1 MQHGCHGDSVLIT
14 RFKRMSQKEKTLLQ
28 ASVNQAVGGSFR
40 VEDRLDVGLD
50 SDIPG
55 ETVDDR
61 VNVHIILYNI
71 GH

>member
-1 MQHGCHGDSVLIT
+1 
-14 RFKRMSQKEKTLLQ
+14 MSQKEKTLLQ